1 MTEIA
6 RELNHTLTM
15 VGRERLCVT
24 GVTEVDSFDEET
36 VVMLTS
42 KGKLVLRGQG
52 LHIEKLSVD
61 IGELSVEGF
70 VRSLEYSDDI
80 RSGGGFL
87 ARLFG

>member
-1 MTEIA
+1 MAEIA

-15 VGRERLCVT
+15 DGREHLCVT

-42 KGKLVLRGQG
+42 KGKLVLRGQS

-61 IGELSVEGF
+61 IGELSVDGF
-70 VRSLEYSDDI
+70 VQSLEYSDDI

>member
-15 VGRERLCVT
+15 DGREHLCVT

-61 IGELSVEGF
+61 IGELSVDGF

>member
-1 MTEIA
+1 MTEIV

-15 VGRERLCVT
+15 DGREHLCVT

-61 IGELSVEGF
+61 IGELSVDGF

>member
-15 VGRERLCVT
+15 DGREHLCVT